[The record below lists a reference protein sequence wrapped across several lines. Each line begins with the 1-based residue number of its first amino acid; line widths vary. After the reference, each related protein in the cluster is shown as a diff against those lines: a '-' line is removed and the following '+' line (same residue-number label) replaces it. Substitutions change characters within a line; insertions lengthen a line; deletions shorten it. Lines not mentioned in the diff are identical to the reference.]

1 MEVPSSLTTS
11 ATILFPR
18 ERGGSTAIPPLSCSI
33 VSGGAASLAAPP
45 TRATFN
51 TSTKSLV
58 RFLLSISSMTSCVLV
73 FSSSRPPD
81 SYRRA
86 IKLSSIRPV
95 LVQVTD
101 KNLDQSYDS
110 RYLTYGSIGHELY
123 SGMIAF
129 EPEKCLRP
137 GPFHYY
143 WIICGVAGFRYT
155 GLPLSLS
162 AATKPPLAA
171 RSGSSGIEHR
181 LTTLSI
187 VQIHIMRSLRLRL
200 AGSSNMFSTGGLSS
214 PTNCISSSGPSNHSV
229 PSAMNLLDASP
240 ITSVTNRVC
249 LS

>member
-81 SYRRA
+81 SYRCA
-86 IKLSSIRPV
+86 IKLSSIRLV
-95 LVQVTD
+95 LVQAID
-101 KNLDQSYDS
+101 KNLDRSCDS

-129 EPEKCLRP
+129 EPECLRS

-143 WIICGVAGFRYT
+143 CRVAGFRYT

-187 VQIHIMRSLRLRL
+187 VQIYIIRSLRLRL

-214 PTNCISSSGPSNHSV
+214 PTNCTSFRGLSNHSV
-229 PSAMNLLDASP
+229 PNAMNLLDVSP

>member
-33 VSGGAASLAAPP
+33 ISGGAASLAAPP

-58 RFLLSISSMTSCVLV
+58 RFLLSISSMTSCVSV

-81 SYRRA
+81 S
-86 IKLSSIRPV
+86 KLSLIRPV
-95 LVQVTD
+95 LVQATD
-101 KNLDQSYDS
+101 KNLDRSCDS
-110 RYLTYGSIGHELY
+110 RYLTYDSIGHELY

-129 EPEKCLRP
+129 EPKKCLRP
-137 GPFHYY
+137 GPFHY
-143 WIICGVAGFRYT
+143 CCRVAGFRYT

-181 LTTLSI
+181 LTTLST

-200 AGSSNMFSTGGLSS
+200 AGSSNAFSTGGLSS

-229 PSAMNLLDASP
+229 PSAMNLLDESL

>member
-58 RFLLSISSMTSCVLV
+58 RFLLSISSITSCVSV

-81 SYRRA
+81 SYRCA
-86 IKLSSIRPV
+86 ILIRPV
-95 LVQVTD
+95 LVQATD
-101 KNLDQSYDS
+101 KNLDRSCDS
-110 RYLTYGSIGHELY
+110 HYLTYGSIDHELY

-129 EPEKCLRP
+129 EPEKYLKP
-137 GPFHYY
+137 GPFH
-143 WIICGVAGFRYT
+143 CCCRVAGFRYT

-187 VQIHIMRSLRLRL
+187 VQIHIIRSLRLRL
-200 AGSSNMFSTGGLSS
+200 AGSSNAFSTGGLSN

-229 PSAMNLLDASP
+229 PSAMNLLDESL